1 MTTED
6 RIAIAELIAL
16 HGHLVDEGQLDR
28 LDELFTPD
36 VVYDASAF
44 GQEPM
49 RGVAAVRSAALA
61 LGDRNPVAHHVT
73 NVVVTAVDER
83 TVTVRSKGLG
93 VGADGSVGSVTYLDT
108 VVRTDDGWRISH
120 RAIRPRRTR
129 RTPLDG
135 ATA

>member
-1 MTTED
+1 VTTED

-83 TVTVRSKGLG
+83 TAIVRSKGLG

-120 RAIRPRRTR
+120 RAIRPRRT
-129 RTPLDG
+129 PLGG
-135 ATA
+135 ARA

>member
-6 RIAIAELIAL
+6 RLAIAELVAL

-73 NVVVTAVDER
+73 NVVVTAVDEQ
-83 TVTVRSKGLG
+83 TATVRSKGLG

-108 VVRTDDGWRISH
+108 VVRTDGGWRIS
-120 RAIRPRRTR
+120 RRVINPR

-135 ATA
+135 ASA